1 MPGQSGDGE
10 QAEAPAHAEDRINWA
25 RRRTHARQRAADSR
39 QRRIDYSLEPLP
51 AAGPAHVES
60 AAPYAGNGDRAE
72 GGNLPP
78 PNPGP
83 APDPRRT
90 PPSAPGADGPPP
102 ALDPGC

>member
-1 MPGQSGDGE
+1 MTQQPWDGE
-10 QAEAPAHAEDRINWA
+10 RTGGPAHAEDRINWA
-25 RRRTHARQRAADSR
+25 RRRTHARQRAADGR
-39 QRRIDYSLEPLP
+39 QRRIAYSLDPLP

-60 AAPYAGNGDRAE
+60 AAPYAGNGDLAE

-78 PNPGP
+78 PNSGP

-90 PPSAPGADGPPP
+90 PPSPPGADGLLP